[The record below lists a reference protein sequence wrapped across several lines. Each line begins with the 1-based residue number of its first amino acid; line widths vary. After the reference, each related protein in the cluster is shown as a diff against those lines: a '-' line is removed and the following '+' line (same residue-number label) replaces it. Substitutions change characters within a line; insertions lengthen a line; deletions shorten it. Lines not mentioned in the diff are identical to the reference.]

1 MNRTADTAP
10 LDEAGIERALGVLRS
25 AVKARGLKGST
36 VREAVARVALRR
48 KGHFTVDELVQDLR
62 HSNVDNAHMTTVYRT
77 LPLLVDVGL
86 LRLTL
91 LSKGDEARYERN
103 FEREHHDHILC
114 TECGQVTEF
123 YFETLETLQ
132 RDIAEQL
139 GFVLTAHIH
148 ELHGVC
154 KSCRRGTKTTK
165 KKTAEATGH

>member
-1 MNRTADTAP
+1 MSKTAETAP
-10 LDEAGIERALGVLRS
+10 LDDAGIERALGVLRV

-48 KGHFTVDELVQDLR
+48 KGHFTVDDLVQDLR
-62 HSNVDNAHMTTVYRT
+62 QSNVENAHMTTVYRT

-91 LSKGDEARYERN
+91 LSKGDEARYERS

-123 YFETLETLQ
+123 YFEALETLQ
-132 RDIAEQL
+132 HDIADQL
-139 GFVLTAHIH
+139 GFVLTSHIH
-148 ELHGVC
+148 ELHGIC
-154 KSCRRGTKTTK
+154 KNCRRASKPAK
-165 KKTAEATGH
+165 KSASTVGH

>member
-1 MNRTADTAP
+1 MNRTAEPAP
-10 LDEAGIERALGVLRS
+10 LDEAGIERALGVLRT

-62 HSNVDNAHMTTVYRT
+62 HSNVENAHMTTVYRT

-91 LSKGDEARYERN
+91 LSKGDEARYERS
-103 FEREHHDHILC
+103 FERDHHDHILC

-123 YFETLETLQ
+123 YFETLEILQ

-139 GFVLTAHIH
+139 GFVLTSHIH

-154 KSCRRGTKTTK
+154 RNCRRGAKLTRKRP
-165 KKTAEATGH
+165 AELAGH

>member
-1 MNRTADTAP
+1 MNRTADAAP
-10 LDEAGIERALGVLRS
+10 LDDAGIERALVLLRG
-25 AVKARGLKGST
+25 AVKARGLKGSS

-62 HSNVDNAHMTTVYRT
+62 HSNVENAHMTTVYRT

-91 LSKGDEARYERN
+91 LSKGDEARYERS

-123 YFETLETLQ
+123 YFEALETLQ
-132 RDIAEQL
+132 RELAEQM
-139 GFVLTAHIH
+139 GFSLTGHIH
-148 ELHGVC
+148 ELHGIC
-154 KSCRRGTKTTK
+154 KQCRRALKAGK
-165 KKTAEATGH
+165 KIAAQSGH